1 MRVTRVASVVE
12 MSFRKFSKLPLAF
25 LELKEYSTNSALEEG
40 AVAGSSGPVLA
51 GSRWKRIFKNFEKS
65 R

>member
-1 MRVTRVASVVE
+1 MVE
-12 MSFRKFSKLPLAF
+12 MPFRKFSKLLLAL
-25 LELKEYSTNSALEEG
+25 LEPKEYSTNSALEEG
-40 AVAGSSGPVLA
+40 AVAGSSEPVLA

>member
-12 MSFRKFSKLPLAF
+12 MSFRKFSKLPLAL
-25 LELKEYSTNSALEEG
+25 LEPKEYSTKSALEEG
-40 AVAGSSGPVLA
+40 AVAGPSGPKPA
-51 GSRWKRIFKNFEKS
+51 GFLWKRIFKNFEKS

>member
-1 MRVTRVASVVE
+1 MVE
-12 MSFRKFSKLPLAF
+12 MSFRKFSKLPLAL
-25 LELKEYSTNSALEEG
+25 LEPKEYSTNSALEEG
-40 AVAGSSGPVLA
+40 AVAGSSEPVLA

>member
-1 MRVTRVASVVE
+1 MVE
-12 MSFRKFSKLPLAF
+12 MSFRKFSKLPLAL
-25 LELKEYSTNSALEEG
+25 LETKEYSTNSALEEG

>member
-12 MSFRKFSKLPLAF
+12 MSFRKFSKLPLAL
-25 LELKEYSTNSALEEG
+25 LEPKEYSTKSALEEG
-40 AVAGSSGPVLA
+40 AVAGPSGPVLA

>member
-1 MRVTRVASVVE
+1 MVE
-12 MSFRKFSKLPLAF
+12 MSFRKFSKFPLAF
-25 LELKEYSTNSALEEG
+25 LEPKEYSINSALEEG